1 MIDQLKVHPC
11 SLDEVK
17 AGRRLAKGR
26 FEKCLNM
33 SITKG
38 HGRVGDRRL
47 KARFSC
53 TWDGANSWKYALKRL
68 SYLTVKRHLS
78 TCNHPKNAS
87 GPAALA
93 ALPNRDRAPEANPP
107 RPPPPPPGGAFGGGL
122 KNNIGNSDVDY
133 PRQKREELHIHC
145 MWDNPGHIRH
155 LGHLLRSVNCKRPT
169 GPSALWIV
177 GHEFPGQPQVCTPQ
191 RCIRLL
197 LHKSSE
203 PIPLCFPLAYNF
215 EIIGIIIPRPPRPG
229 SLGIPGSFGIP
240 GTLGMPGSLPLPPN
254 PPRAPPSPPGPPP
267 GGFAPGDAPP
277 GGPPPGGPPLG
288 APPPGG
294 PPLGAP
300 PPGAPPAGGAPPP
313 GGPPAGGA
321 PPPAPWPL
329 CPPLGGMP

>member
-122 KNNIGNSDVDY
+122 SKSEGSVLTDTKMMIPWKEDEY
-133 PRQKREELHIHC
+133 LHLSFGAI
-145 MWDNPGHIRH
+145 
-155 LGHLLRSVNCKRPT
+155 
-169 GPSALWIV
+169 
-177 GHEFPGQPQVCTPQ
+177 
-191 RCIRLL
+191 
-197 LHKSSE
+197 
-203 PIPLCFPLAYNF
+203 

-240 GTLGMPGSLPLPPN
+240 GTLGM
-254 PPRAPPSPPGPPP
+254 PGPPP